1 MTRTGGIF
9 PSASF
14 LFVLID
20 QFAEEDETADDDHDE
35 NNSDQLRDHDDELGD
50 WTTMVSGD

>member
-20 QFAEEDETADDDHDE
+20 QFAEDETADDDHDE